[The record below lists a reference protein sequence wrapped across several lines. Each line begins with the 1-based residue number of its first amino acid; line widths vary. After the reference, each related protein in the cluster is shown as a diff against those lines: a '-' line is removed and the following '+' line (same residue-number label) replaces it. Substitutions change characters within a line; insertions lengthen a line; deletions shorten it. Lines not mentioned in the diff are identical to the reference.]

1 MTTTTTYI
9 ARKNGKRCK
18 IRVKRVGVNFG
29 WIAQLV
35 ALNGRVIDDTEET
48 YPFASAAEQAAIGLT
63 R

>member
-1 MTTTTTYI
+1 
-9 ARKNGKRCK
+9 
-18 IRVKRVGVNFG
+18 VKRVGVNFG

-48 YPFASAAEQAAIGLT
+48 YPFARAAEQAAIALT